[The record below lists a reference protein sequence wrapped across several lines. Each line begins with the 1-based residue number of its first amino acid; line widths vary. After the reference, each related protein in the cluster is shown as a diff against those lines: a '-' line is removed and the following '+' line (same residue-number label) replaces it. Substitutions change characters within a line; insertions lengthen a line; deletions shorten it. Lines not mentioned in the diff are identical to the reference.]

1 MSVGFIF
8 WFVWLLVLVWSIAY
22 HGWGLW
28 ADTFGPKVN
37 AVVIMLLFFCVGWG
51 VFGPPI
57 RG

>member
-8 WFVWLLVLVWSIAY
+8 WFVWLLWAIWAIAY

-28 ADTFGPKVN
+28 PDYAPRVN
-37 AVVIMLLFFCVGWG
+37 AFLIMLLFFCVGWG
-51 VFGPPI
+51 IFGPPI